1 MQGEEEMEIVHRCCC
16 GLDVHKK
23 MLVACVIVLD
33 AAGQRQKETRV
44 FGSMT
49 QDILALADW
58 LTGAGCTHVAMES
71 TGVYWKPIF
80 NEARRD
86 SSRSSWPMRNT
97 SKRCLATRPTLK
109 TRNGS
114 RNATQHGL
122 LRPSFIPPA
131 PQRHLRELT
140 RYRSTLVAERA
151 RLVNRVH
158 KLLEDTNLKLTAV
171 VTDVTGVPARAM
183 LAALLTGETDPQTL
197 ASLARGKLRK
207 KREQLAQALQGRLQP
222 HHRFLLTTQLAH
234 LDFLDEQVAHCESE
248 IQRHITQSTPP
259 AVSAELSATAPRDE
273 SPPELTLPQAPPPS
287 SPVEEATRV
296 PAASTPLSFAEAL
309 TLLDTIPG
317 VNRRLAEIFLA
328 EIGTDMSRFPDA
340 AHLASWVGICP
351 GNHQS
356 AGKHLSGKTRKG
368 GQALI
373 EAAHGAMRTKD
384 TYLSAQGKR
393 LGARRGKRRAV
404 VAIGHSI
411 LVIVYHVLK
420 RKQPYQD
427 LGSNY
432 FDERDR
438 TMVARQSVRRL
449 EQLGYTVTLE
459 TPGEAA

>member
-1 MQGEEEMEIVHRCCC
+1 MEIVHRCCC

-23 MLVACVIVLD
+23 MIVACLIVLD

-49 QDILALADW
+49 KDLLALADW
-58 LTGAGCTHVAMES
+58 LSAAGCTHVALES
-71 TGVYWKPIF
+71 TGVFWKPIF
-80 NEARRD
+80 NVLEGQFEVI
-86 SSRSSWPMRNT
+86 
-97 SKRCLATRPTLK
+97 LANAQHLK
-109 TRNGS
+109 AVPGHKTDIKD
-114 RNATQHGL
+114 AAWIADLLQHGL

-131 PQRHLRELT
+131 AQRELRELT

-171 VTDVTGVPARAM
+171 LTDITGLSARAI
-183 LAALLTGETDPQTL
+183 LSALLAGETDPQTL

-207 KREQLAQALQGRLQP
+207 KREQLAQALQGHLQSQ
-222 HHRFLLTTQLAH
+222 HRFLLPTQLAH
-234 LDFLDEQVAHCESE
+234 LDFLDEQVAHCDAE
-248 IQRHITQSTPP
+248 IHHHINPPDAAPADTDVSPNDPCAEAPADSTPLLAPSPAALVEEGGAEPTASTPP
-259 AVSAELSATAPRDE
+259 
-273 SPPELTLPQAPPPS
+273 
-287 SPVEEATRV
+287 
-296 PAASTPLSFAEAL
+296 SFAEAL
-309 TLLDTIPG
+309 VLLDTIPG

-328 EIGTDMSRFPDA
+328 EVGTDMSRFPDA
-340 AHLASWVGICP
+340 HHLASWVGICP

-368 GQALI
+368 DRWLRQALI
-373 EAAHGAMRTKD
+373 EAAYGAMRTKD

-393 LGARRGKRRAV
+393 LGVRRGKRRAV
-404 VAIGHSI
+404 VAIGHSL

-427 LGSNY
+427 LGSTY

-438 TMVARQSVRRL
+438 TMVTRQSVRRL

-459 TPGEAA
+459 TPDQVA